1 MFRKSPW
8 RPRHHI
14 LQAELPH
21 RLKSWLDVPS
31 SLTARLKAACGPQ
44 FNVQVLAERWERP
57 TLEEQLRLDLPRD
70 RLAWVRTVAL
80 RCGDSPWVFAR
91 TVMPLSSLRGS
102 QRRLLH
108 LGNRPLGTVLFT
120 RPDIRRGPLELRQV
134 EPAELH
140 RWRLEVGDQRLWA
153 RRSILEVAG
162 RPLLVMEV
170 FLPALEYGQAYR

>member
-31 SLTARLKAACGPQ
+31 SLTVRLKAACGSQ

-57 TLEEQLRLDLPRD
+57 TPEEQ
-70 RLAWVRTVAL
+70 
-80 RCGDSPWVFAR
+80 
-91 TVMPLSSLRGS
+91 
-102 QRRLLH
+102 
-108 LGNRPLGTVLFT
+108 
-120 RPDIRRGPLELRQV
+120 LRQV
-134 EPAELH
+134 EPGELR
-140 RWRLEVGDQRLWA
+140 RWPLEVGDQRLWA